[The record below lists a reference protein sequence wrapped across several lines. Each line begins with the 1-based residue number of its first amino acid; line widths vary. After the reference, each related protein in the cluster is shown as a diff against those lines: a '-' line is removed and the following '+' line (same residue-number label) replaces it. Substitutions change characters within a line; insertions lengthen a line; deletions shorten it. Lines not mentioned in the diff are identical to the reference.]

1 MLFFQKQLLNLLYQ
15 MKNMKQNLMK
25 SKLLLPIL
33 FAVVL
38 AVLPVITFAQLGFDN
53 TDTGG
58 GPDVIDVP
66 LDGGTVFLI
75 AAGVLFGVYRLYKIA
90 KKNLALG

>member
-1 MLFFQKQLLNLLYQ
+1 
-15 MKNMKQNLMK
+15 MKKMKQNLMK

-38 AVLPVITFAQLGFDN
+38 AVLPVVTFAQLGFDN
-53 TDTGG
+53 TDTT

-75 AAGVLFGVYRLYKIA
+75 AAGVLFGVYRLYRIA